1 VAARATRKT
10 GEGAKN
16 FLLPHTPKEF
26 FAPEPCLPAGRRRV
40 CVSAPPRKSGAGQ
53 LFFSRI
59 FDKISASRIV
69 YMLHNQTFFA
79 FLEIFAGGA
88 KRRPMRFRGGI
99 RFRSARQG
107 GPRGLAK

>member
-1 VAARATRKT
+1 LTYEKFRGGEGHAQT

-69 YMLHNQTFFA
+69 YMLQKIKIA
-79 FLEIFAGGA
+79 PLLVLFLLPSE
-88 KRRPMRFRGGI
+88 
-99 RFRSARQG
+99 
-107 GPRGLAK
+107 